1 MIRIIIKNYENLK
14 HMEYNSD
21 NILKI
26 EHFFH
31 IPKNKGQKTME
42 KKYLFWKMYVY
53 VAFPSHFSCIF
64 MLTRDLAAI
73 KKPTYFDGSF

>member
-1 MIRIIIKNYENLK
+1 MIRIIIKNYKNLK

-42 KKYLFWKMYVY
+42 KKYLF
-53 VAFPSHFSCIF
+53 
-64 MLTRDLAAI
+64 
-73 KKPTYFDGSF
+73 